1 MKGRK
6 GKAEKE
12 GCNGTKWSESQDGRP
27 LEKGSVRACVRA
39 CSLGTINERIACAS
53 SRTSGGRSSSAPP
66 LWRHASP
73 SLPVSRLRASTA

>member
-39 CSLGTINERIACAS
+39 CVQPRYN
-53 SRTSGGRSSSAPP
+53 
-66 LWRHASP
+66 
-73 SLPVSRLRASTA
+73 